1 MMPVFPLSLGAAS
14 APGARK
20 RNAVK

>member
-20 RNAVK
+20 RNAAK